1 MAYVSRFGTVRGDTH
16 RRSNDGLIPRDPTA
30 YDIVMVYHGKVHG
43 GVVVLDHGE
52 QLPEGARV
60 AVIPEVETP
69 TNSNGS
75 PEMTSEEHARLLS
88 IIDRI
93 AALPIEG
100 DTDPFS
106 GADHDRVLYGMP

>member
-1 MAYVSRFGTVRGDTH
+1 
-16 RRSNDGLIPRDPTA
+16 LIPELESA
-30 YDIVMVYHGKVHG
+30 YDAVMVLHGKVHG
-43 GVVVLDHGE
+43 GVVVLDEGE

-69 TNSNGS
+69 TRSNDS
-75 PEMTSEEHARLLS
+75 QEMTAEEHARLLS

-106 GADHDRVLYGMP
+106 GADHDRVLYG